1 MRDRI
6 LNLINVNII
15 KKHIGIWKELS
26 CMNTMFQIVKD
37 QFLNFKIIRR
47 MAKYDDRATYQ
58 SHYLGLAWEFLNPL
72 IQIGIYYLVF
82 GVALKRGDPEP
93 GIPYLPWMVTGIA
106 AWLYMNKTT
115 LDASRSIYQQVGLV
129 SKMKFPVSVL
139 PSIKIYGNLYSFWTM
154 VLFSIIL
161 MFTNHIYISISW
173 IQFGYYFIC
182 MIALMYALGIFNS
195 TVSVLIRDW
204 HITLQSIFRMLF
216 YLSGVIFNFT
226 TSQFPEKLKRILEL
240 NPFYYVINGMRE
252 SLLNKGWIW
261 QQPTLDMTV
270 VFWLFV
276 LVMLIL
282 GTYLHNKFRSNFVDL
297 I

>member
-1 MRDRI
+1 MLVYGR
-6 LNLINVNII
+6 NLI
-15 KKHIGIWKELS
+15 
-26 CMNTMFQIVKD
+26 MNAMFQIIKD

-82 GVALKRGDPEP
+82 GVALKRGDPAP
-93 GIPYLPWMVTGIA
+93 GVPYLPWMVLGIA
-106 AWLYMNKTT
+106 PWLYMNKTT
-115 LDASRSIYQQVGLV
+115 LDASRSVYQQVGLV

-139 PSIKIYGNLYSFWTM
+139 PSIKIYGNLYSYWTM
-154 VLFSIIL
+154 MAFGVFL
-161 MFTNHIYISISW
+161 MFTNGIYVSISW
-173 IQFGYYFIC
+173 IQFIYYFIC
-182 MIALMYALGIFNS
+182 MIALMFAVGIFNS

-204 HITLQSIFRMLF
+204 HITLQSILRMLF
-216 YLSGVIFNFT
+216 YMSGVLFNFT
-226 TSQFPEKLKRILEL
+226 TSNFPAFLVRLLEL
-240 NPFYYVINGMRE
+240 NPFYYVLNGMRE

-261 QQPTLDMTV
+261 QQPNVNLTI

-276 LVMLIL
+276 LIVMIV
-282 GTYLHNKFRSNFVDL
+282 GSYLHNKFRSHFVDL

>member
-1 MRDRI
+1 M
-6 LNLINVNII
+6 
-15 KKHIGIWKELS
+15 S
-26 CMNTMFQIVKD
+26 AMFQIIKD

-82 GVALKRGDPEP
+82 GVALKRGDPAP
-93 GIPYLPWMVTGIA
+93 GVPYLPWMVLGIA
-106 AWLYMNKTT
+106 PWLYMNKTT
-115 LDASRSIYQQVGLV
+115 LDASRSVYQQVGLV

-139 PSIKIYGNLYSFWTM
+139 PSIKIYGNLYSYWTM
-154 VLFSIIL
+154 MAFGVFL
-161 MFTNHIYISISW
+161 MFTNGIYVSISW
-173 IQFGYYFIC
+173 IQFIYYFIC
-182 MIALMYALGIFNS
+182 MIALMFAVGIFNS

-204 HITLQSIFRMLF
+204 HITLQSILRMLF
-216 YLSGVIFNFT
+216 YMSGVLFNFT
-226 TSQFPEKLKRILEL
+226 TSNFPAFLVRLLEL
-240 NPFYYVINGMRE
+240 NPFYYVLNGMRE

-261 QQPTLDMTV
+261 QQPNVNLTI

-276 LVMLIL
+276 LIVMIV
-282 GTYLHNKFRSNFVDL
+282 GSYLHNKFRSHFVDL